1 MSATILSSEAL
12 CRKLSEMHTQSPLVP
27 FSFCDI
33 KASAESGCTLCCVIY
48 DSVTAYADKTKM
60 TLSPNGHASVTES
73 GLYVKYANTAFEL
86 FSLQGGLVEPLSIF
100 QNNPLSLQL
109 IYCGPN

>member
-12 CRKLSEMHTQSPLVP
+12 CRKLSEMHTQSPLVS

-48 DSVTAYADKTKM
+48 DSVTAYADKTKV
-60 TLSPNGHASVTES
+60 TLSPNGHASVTQS
-73 GLYVKYANTAFEL
+73 GLYVTYANAVFEL
-86 FSLQGGLVEPLSIF
+86 FSLQGGLVGLLFKFPDDY
-100 QNNPLSLQL
+100 LSLYL
-109 IYCGPN
+109 IHCGTN